1 MKPLRKPL
9 QGFGQSG
16 GPEGVPGAVFI
27 HVLTAGHRLSE
38 REGENPEILK
48 NHRKEAAVFL
58 IVVFADVNAVEP
70 DAALRHIVQTAEKL
84 DEGGFAGAVFA
95 DDGNP
100 VPDQK
105 LQIQIPD
112 HIFLRAGI
120 AEGHIFKFHGKAV
133 ILPFFHGKGSFIAFS
148 ARFHKPHIVA
158 AVAGVV
164 FGRGQRAHQL
174 RKGRGHPDDAGGAGD
189 HFARSDEPICGA
201 QGGEHIDQKACER
214 GNGPLDGLTRRGQ
227 PGFAISFHFHPADG
241 FLRFFA
247 DQFLLLV
254 DPQIL
259 LPFRAGENSHAVIQ
273 KIFILRPFFME
284 TFDLLP
290 EGKIRPVADQDHCG
304 DQKKQQEG
312 GGGGTEEGSEAS
324 RIPWA

>member
-1 MKPLRKPL
+1 MKSLRKPF
-9 QGFGQSG
+9 QSFGQPC
-16 GPEGVPGAVFI
+16 GPESVPGAVFI
-27 HVLTAGHRLSE
+27 HVFTAGDRLSE

-48 NHRKEAAVFL
+48 DHRKEAAVFL

-70 DAALRHIVQTAEKL
+70 DAAFCHIVQAAEKL
-84 DEGGFAGAVFA
+84 DKGGFTGTVSA

-112 HIFLRAGI
+112 YIFLRAGI
-120 AEGHIFKFHGKAV
+120 AEGHIFKFYGKAV
-133 ILPFFHGKGSFIAFS
+133 VLPFFHGKGSLVALS
-148 ARFHKPHIVA
+148 ARFHEPHIVA

-164 FGRGQRAHQL
+164 FEGGQRTHQL
-174 RKGRGHPDDAGGAGD
+174 RKGRGHPDDAGGAGN
-189 HFARSDEPICGA
+189 HLARSDEPVCGA
-201 QGGEHIDQKACER
+201 QGGKHIDQKASER
-214 GNGPLDGLTRRGQ
+214 GNGPFDRFSRGCQ
-227 PGFAISFHFHPADG
+227 PGFAISFPFHPADG
-241 FLRFFA
+241 FLRCFP
-247 DQFLLLV
+247 DQLLLLI

-290 EGKIRPVADQDHCG
+290 EGKIRPVADQNHCG

-312 GGGGTEEGSEAS
+312 GGDGTKESIQAS
-324 RIPWA
+324 QHSGA